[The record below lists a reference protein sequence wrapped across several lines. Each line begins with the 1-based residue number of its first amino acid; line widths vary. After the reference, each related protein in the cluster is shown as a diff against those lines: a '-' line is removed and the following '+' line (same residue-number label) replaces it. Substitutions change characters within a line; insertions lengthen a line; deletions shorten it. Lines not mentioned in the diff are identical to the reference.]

1 MRLKVLLPTRVFLE
15 ADVRKISG
23 EAMHGSFTVLPRHV
37 DFVAVLRAGL
47 LFFETENGDETF
59 LAVDH
64 GVLLKVGG
72 GVLVSVRSAVRAESL
87 DDVRDKVEQR
97 YESLNEREKRS
108 RSVLASLESDFVRR
122 FVELRHH
129 G

>member
-15 ADVRKISG
+15 EDVRRISG
-23 EAMHGSFTVLPRHV
+23 EALHGSFTVLPRHV

-47 LFFETENGDETF
+47 LYFETEDGEETF
-59 LAVDH
+59 IAADH

-72 GVLVSVRSAVRAESL
+72 GVLVSLRSAVRAESL
-87 DDVRDKVEQR
+87 DDVRAKVEERFQ
-97 YESLNEREKRS
+97 SLNEREKRS
-108 RSVLASLESDFVRR
+108 RSVLASLESDFIRR

>member
-15 ADVRKISG
+15 EDVRKISG
-23 EAMHGSFTVLPRHV
+23 EAVHGSFTVLPRHV

-47 LFFETENGDETF
+47 LYFETESGEETF
-59 LAVDH
+59 IAADH

-72 GVLVSVRSAVRAESL
+72 GVLVSLRSAVRAESL
-87 DDVRDKVEQR
+87 DDVRVKVEERFQ
-97 YESLNEREKRS
+97 SLNEREKRS
-108 RSVLASLESDFVRR
+108 RSVLASLESDFIRR